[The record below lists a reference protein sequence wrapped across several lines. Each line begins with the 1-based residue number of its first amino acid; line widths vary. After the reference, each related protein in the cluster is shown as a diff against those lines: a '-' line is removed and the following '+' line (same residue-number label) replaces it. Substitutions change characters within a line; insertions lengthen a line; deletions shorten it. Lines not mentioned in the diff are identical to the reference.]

1 MLPLLLFLLVFIECR
16 SASAASLVFNRVD
29 IVNDIHKHVYIKI
42 YGHSRETVLM
52 YTMILF
58 RSPRRQLVGSQANK
72 SHDHYHNAL
81 LIGSHTYRQY
91 YKITKDSQFEYNNE
105 IPLIARGVDFM
116 IPFSVVEARDA
127 WNRIAKTSY
136 TTSSSGTTLD
146 SIDVYDTMEMD
157 ASSSAA
163 SVYHA
168 ILSVDRFSS
177 IWDHYNVMTLTPYYV
192 TMRYESDGLVHDKID
207 EYGGLI
213 QLQCRYDHDNRCVI
227 DTDQLV
233 MGHLVYNN
241 TVYRLIIDLHSSANY
256 LPTHLYFPHQELPL
270 SQQGI
275 TVGPLILNSQFTYIH
290 NAYDNDIIIG
300 VDLLHIFPKV
310 EISIESG
317 EISLWYFETTH
328 VDHDRHES
336 VAITLTFL
344 LLIALYCYFD
354 FISNEPGFLFQ
365 LLVRRSNYTAKW
377 FFFAVRQ
384 VFTEI
389 TIISVSTLIMLLTLI
404 FAEYNTTYRCQR
416 TILFALLTFYH
427 IVILFMVLIVTPH
440 VTKKA
445 FESLKKRNDGKEVT
459 VNDGDYVLVKE
470 AYLESDTRKLSKEWT
485 INVIA
490 RNTCLIVLIMTS
502 ILMKINFSTEES
514 YLYLLMLFFVS
525 LIFLYFMVHYVVLG
539 WLYWITFDRPRPPLS
554 FVLFICGELGALLLF
569 IGWSIPAIYLD
580 YLRAINSVYTE
591 AFIVA
596 LTIVITGLIS
606 LLGCRSHYNKVSD
619 IIQKDYVK

>member
-1 MLPLLLFLLVFIECR
+1 MLPLVLLLFVLVEYH

-58 RSPRRQLVGSQANK
+58 RSPRRQLVGSQANN
-72 SHDHYHNAL
+72 SHDRYHNAL

-105 IPLIARGVDFM
+105 IPLIARGVNFM
-116 IPFSVVEARDA
+116 IPFSVIEERDS
-127 WNRIAKTSY
+127 WNRITKTSY
-136 TTSSSGTTLD
+136 TASSSGTTLD

-168 ILSVDRFSS
+168 ILSLDRFSS

-192 TMRYESDGLVHDKID
+192 TLRYEPDGLVHDKID
-207 EYGGLI
+207 EYSGLI
-213 QLQCRYDHDNRCVI
+213 HLQCQYGNNNRCFI
-227 DTDQLV
+227 ETDQLT
-233 MGHLVYNN
+233 MGSLVYNN
-241 TVYRLIIDLHSSANY
+241 TVYRLIIDLHSSSNY
-256 LPTHLYFPHQELPL
+256 LPTHLYFPYQELAS

-290 NAYDNDIIIG
+290 NAYDNDIVIG
-300 VDLLHIFPKV
+300 VDLLHIFPKI
-310 EISIESG
+310 EISIENG
-317 EISLWYFETTH
+317 EICLWYFETSH
-328 VDHDRHES
+328 VYCDQHES

-344 LLIALYCYFD
+344 LMIALYCYFD

-365 LLVRRSNYTAKW
+365 QLVRHSNYTVKW
-377 FFFAVRQ
+377 FYFAVRQ

-389 TIISVSTLIMLLTLI
+389 TIISVSILIMVLTLV

-416 TILFALLTFYH
+416 TILFAILTFYH
-427 IVILFMVLIVTPH
+427 IIVLVTVLIVTPR

-445 FESLKKRNDGKEVT
+445 FESLKKQNDGREVAM
-459 VNDGDYVLVKE
+459 NDGDYVLVKE

-525 LIFLYFMVHYVVLG
+525 LIFLYFMVHYVALG

-554 FVLFICGELGALLLF
+554 FVFFICGELGALLLY

-591 AFIVA
+591 AFIVS

-619 IIQKDYVK
+619 IIHKDYV